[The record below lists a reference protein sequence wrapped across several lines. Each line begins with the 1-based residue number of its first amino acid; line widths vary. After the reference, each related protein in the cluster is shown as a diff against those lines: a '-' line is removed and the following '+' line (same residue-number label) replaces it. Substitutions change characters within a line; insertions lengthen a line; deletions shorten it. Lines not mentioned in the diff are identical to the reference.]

1 MDRGKFPLAR
11 FIGVG
16 LLSDDEVHDT
26 VGDTSEIQW
35 GILTEIL
42 SVSFGADAFWARRL
56 TTIDDHQHHRRS
68 D

>member
-26 VGDTSEIQW
+26 VGNTSGIQS

-42 SVSFGADAFWARRL
+42 SVSFGAERMP
-56 TTIDDHQHHRRS
+56 S
-68 D
+68 GPGV